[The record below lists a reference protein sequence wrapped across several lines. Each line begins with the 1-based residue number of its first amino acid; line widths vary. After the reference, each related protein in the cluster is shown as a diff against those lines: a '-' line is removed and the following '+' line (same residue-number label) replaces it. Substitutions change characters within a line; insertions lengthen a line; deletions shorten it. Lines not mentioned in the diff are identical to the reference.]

1 MKKIIGKR
9 VEEEVLRCEIC
20 KKVIGKSMW
29 RAFVDGIIIE
39 DGDCEGLDFCS
50 KKCSMKWIK
59 ENVMTEKIKTS
70 QVKGY
75 KQNVDGELYLQCGE
89 FEIKNNKPTNKFLCH
104 ECQQSSKNAPETD
117 ERMEDFVNQ
126 MKRRKE

>member
-75 KQNVDGELYLQCGE
+75 KQKGCEFMG
-89 FEIKNNKPTNKFLCH
+89 FEINKEYCDVASKRL
-104 ECQQSSKNAPETD
+104 QQE
-117 ERMEDFVNQ
+117 VLI
-126 MKRRKE
+126 